1 MHNRSTIE
9 TVWRAAR
16 DRIARLN
23 QILVENDPDDE
34 AVFSAT
40 PGETSRRLDL
50 ERRILEARKARTR
63 G

>member
-1 MHNRSTIE
+1 MDNRSTIE

-16 DRIARLN
+16 NRIARLN
-23 QILVENDPDDE
+23 QILVENDPADE

-40 PGETSRRLDL
+40 PRETSRRLDL
-50 ERRILEARKARTR
+50 ERRIVEARKARSR

>member
-1 MHNRSTIE
+1 MDNRSTIH

-16 DRIARLN
+16 DGFARLN
-23 QILVENDPDDE
+23 QILVEDDPADE

-40 PGETSRRLDL
+40 PRETARRRDL
-50 ERRILEARKARTR
+50 ERRIVEARKARTR